1 MLGGFITIFGI
12 IAIVMIHETG
22 HFIAA
27 KRFGMKATE
36 YFFGFGPKIWSTTRG
51 ETEYGIKA
59 IPAGGYVRIIG
70 MSPLEE
76 IPPEEEH
83 RTYRG
88 KPFWQKS
95 IVVMAGVASHFVVA
109 FVLLWTADVVI
120 GHIDNDSVTL
130 TVAAVVSETSD
141 GQPTAAALAG
151 IEEGD
156 RFVAVDGVA
165 VGTWDEF
172 TDILQAQPDEAVTLA
187 IDRGG
192 EELIVRAQL
201 TSRVDAET
209 GERSGFLGVSPR
221 FDKERENPITGLGS
235 SAREVGVMTGQ
246 AVEGFWEFVTNFG
259 DFVSTVFS
267 GEVADD
273 GSRPV
278 SAVGLVQLGANEE
291 LGLNFTL
298 RLLAFFSIFVGLLNA
313 IPVYPFDGGHFFVAL
328 YEKLTGRHPDVRKLV
343 PVSAAIFLFLMVLG
357 VLAIYFDIVNPI
369 SLS

>member
-1 MLGGFITIFGI
+1 MIGI

-22 HFIAA
+22 HFVAA

-36 YFFGFGPKIWSTTRG
+36 YFFGFGPKLWSIQRG

-70 MSPLEE
+70 MSPIEE
-76 IPPEEEH
+76 VAPEEEH

-95 IVVMAGVASHFVVA
+95 IVVMAGVASHFVIA
-109 FVLLWTADVVI
+109 FVLLWVADVVV
-120 GHIDNDSVTL
+120 GQIDNDAVTL
-130 TVAAVVSETSD
+130 EVRAIVAETAD
-141 GQPTAAALAG
+141 GAPTAAAAAG
-151 IEEGD
+151 LQEGD
-156 RFVAVDGVA
+156 RFLAVDGVA
-165 VGTWDEF
+165 VSTWGDF
-172 TDILQAQPDEAVTLA
+172 TDILQARPDQTVALT

-192 EELIVRAQL
+192 EELIVAAEL
-201 TSRVDAET
+201 TGREDPDT
-209 GERSGFLGVSPR
+209 GERTGFLGVSPAL
-221 FDKERENPITGLGS
+221 ETSREHPVAALGS
-235 SAREVGVMTGQ
+235 SASEVGLMTGQ
-246 AVEGFWEFVTNFG
+246 AVEGFWIFVTDFG
-259 DFVSTVFS
+259 DFVTTVFR
-267 GEVADD
+267 GEEVDD

-291 LGLNFTL
+291 LGINFTL

-313 IPVYPFDGGHFFVAL
+313 IPVYPFDGGHFAVAL
-328 YEKLTGRHPDVRKLV
+328 YEKLTGTHPDVRKLV

-357 VLAIYFDIVNPI
+357 IMAIYFDIVNPI